1 MAHIPMRSCILCRK
15 VFPKGELLR
24 IVKNDDEIKIDKT
37 HKASGRGA
45 YICSNCITSD
55 DLLKKRVL
63 DRAFREKVNNE
74 VYELLKENQN
84 G

>member
-1 MAHIPMRSCILCRK
+1 MAHIPMRACVLCRNS
-15 VFPKGELLR
+15 FPKGELLR
-24 IVKNDDEIKIDKT
+24 IVKSDDGIKIDKT
-37 HKASGRGA
+37 QKASGRGA
-45 YICSNCITSD
+45 YICSNCITSE

-63 DRAFREKVNNE
+63 DRAFREKVSDE

>member
-1 MAHIPMRSCILCRK
+1 LAHIPMRSCILCRK

>member
-1 MAHIPMRSCILCRK
+1 MRSCILCRK